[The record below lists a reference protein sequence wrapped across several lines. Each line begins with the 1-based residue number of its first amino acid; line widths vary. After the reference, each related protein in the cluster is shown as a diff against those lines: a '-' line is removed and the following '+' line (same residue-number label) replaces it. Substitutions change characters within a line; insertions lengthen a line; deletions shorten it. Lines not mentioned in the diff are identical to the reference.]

1 MKGETSYAIEFS
13 PSGFNCFG
21 GSFSAVK
28 FRHAPPR
35 RASFSSVVAGDS
47 YHRGRLHADESR
59 KEVNYLKGHNKLA
72 LDRLT
77 ACPAIDA
84 LNTARS
90 MEQDAD
96 L

>member
-1 MKGETSYAIEFS
+1 
-13 PSGFNCFG
+13 
-21 GSFSAVK
+21 
-28 FRHAPPR
+28 
-35 RASFSSVVAGDS
+35 VVAGDS
-47 YHRGRLHADESR
+47 YHRRRLHADESR

-77 ACPAIDA
+77 ACSAIDA